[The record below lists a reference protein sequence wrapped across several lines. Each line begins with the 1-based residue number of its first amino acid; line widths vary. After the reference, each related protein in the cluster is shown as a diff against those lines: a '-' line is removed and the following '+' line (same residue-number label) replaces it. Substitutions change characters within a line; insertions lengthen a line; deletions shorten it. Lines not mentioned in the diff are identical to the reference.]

1 MGQEDVSRNLALFHG
16 SWIHNQTYHM
26 LLEYVDGG
34 TLMDFFR
41 WTEAP
46 SADKDKILFWE
57 RLLELIKPV
66 LRIHEIP
73 SLDQEDEYYQGQ
85 VFPNRRP
92 HFDSKQNKC

>member
-1 MGQEDVSRNLALFHG
+1 MHQEDVSRNMALFHG

-41 WTEAP
+41 RTEAP
-46 SADKDKILFWE
+46 STDEDKIKFWE

-73 SLDQEDEYYQGQ
+73 SSDKENEYHQG
-85 VFPNRRP
+85 
-92 HFDSKQNKC
+92 